1 MRYLFDSAKNF
12 VEFNTFLSYMEVKY
26 QVRLVQ
32 YFKIFCVFDPGEACG
47 AKFVVPPAAIVAKK
61 HELALR
67 HCKTGVG
74 ILLTALCDKSHTCH

>member
-32 YFKIFCVFDPGEACG
+32 YFKIFCVFDLGEACG
-47 AKFVVPPAAIVAKK
+47 AKFVVPPTGSNSSQ
-61 HELALR
+61 
-67 HCKTGVG
+67 KTRIG
-74 ILLTALCDKSHTCH
+74 T